1 MRAGIYL
8 RISRDVAGEGLGVQ
22 RQRED
27 CEDLARALDWEVADV
42 YIDNDV
48 SASSGK
54 ARPEYE
60 RMLRDL
66 DSGDIGAIVAW
77 HADRLYRRIQD
88 LQPLIE
94 KVKAVNAQIATCQS
108 SHIDLTTPTGRMV
121 ANILASVA
129 TQEVEHKSERWSR
142 SWQQGRER
150 GAPVTNSN
158 RLYGYERD
166 GRTVI
171 EPEAVIAREMVD
183 RLLAGASQAAVLR
196 WLHEIS
202 ARTTKGHPWRQ
213 AGLKVY
219 LRNPRIAGWSTHKGE
234 IVAEG
239 DWPAIIE
246 REKWE
251 EVRALLSSRT
261 RAYVPR
267 KSLLNGLIFC
277 DYCGTRLITGSA
289 TGRKRTYR
297 CPSRPNFEGCGRL
310 SIYADPV
317 EEMVEAYARA
327 RLDDPAVR
335 QRIAEL
341 RAHPTGAQNELAALD
356 SRIIELEQQL
366 DEPGTSVAA
375 ILRAI
380 ERAKARQEELLS
392 QLASTRHVDM
402 PKQGGPWPEDLRRR
416 RELVELVVAR
426 VDLTNEKRLQR
437 GINPDRVK
445 ITPR

>member
-8 RISRDVAGEGLGVQ
+8 RISRDTAGQGLGVQ

-27 CEDLARALDWEVADV
+27 CEELAKALGWEVADA

-54 ARPEYE
+54 TRPDYQ
-60 RMLRDL
+60 RMLRDIEA
-66 DSGDIGAIVAW
+66 GDIGAIVAW
-77 HADRLYRRIQD
+77 HPDRLYRVLPD
-88 LQPLIE
+88 LLPLIDII
-94 KVKAVNAQIATCQS
+94 KKANAQIATCQAG
-108 SHIDLTTPTGRMV
+108 HIDLSTPTGRMV
-121 ANILASVA
+121 ASILASVA

-166 GRTVI
+166 GRTIV
-171 EPEAVIAREMVD
+171 EHEAEIAREMVD
-183 RLLAGASQAAVLR
+183 RLLAGASHGSVLR
-196 WLHEIS
+196 WLQEIG
-202 ARTTKGHPWRQ
+202 ATTTKGLTWRN

-219 LRNPRIAGWSTHKGE
+219 LRNPRIAGWSTHKNE

-239 DWPAIIE
+239 DWPAIVD

-251 EVRALLSSRT
+251 EVRALLGSRT
-261 RAYVPR
+261 RDYVPR

-277 DYCGTRLITGSA
+277 GPCGTRLITGNGN
-289 TGRKRTYR
+289 GRRTYR
-297 CPSRPNFEGCGRL
+297 CPARPGFNGCGRM
-310 SIYADPV
+310 SIYAEPA
-317 EEMVEAYARA
+317 EELVEAYARA
-327 RLDDPAVR
+327 RLDSPEVR
-335 QRIAEL
+335 AHIGEL
-341 RAHPTGAQNELAALD
+341 QAHPTGAQNELASLD

-366 DEPGTSVAA
+366 DEPGVPVAA

-380 ERAKARQEELLS
+380 ERAKARQEEVLG
-392 QLASTRHVDM
+392 QLAATRRVDL
-402 PKQGGPWPEDLRRR
+402 PRQGGPWPNDLRRR
-416 RELVELVVAR
+416 RELVELAVAR
-426 VDLTNEKRLQR
+426 IDLVEAKRLQR
-437 GINPDRVK
+437 GVNPERVQ